1 MVLFILMGGFV
12 NALASVVAGYR
23 TPQIAITAPSWAKGT
38 QTLPDLGHDLIGPV
52 LRYFT
57 GEEYLNWFHLPDHF
71 VYWSK
76 AVMFVFVGMHP
87 LRLVIFRRYIF
98 IFGSLL
104 YMRAFSVLATS
115 LPDASPACQ
124 AQFGDPET
132 GAYKEVGW
140 DVAVPWALRRSV
152 IVMTEPGMH
161 ITCGAPH
168 ASPLPCPRQATA
180 RARLRSTSLAAK
192 SSRSSWRFGA
202 QGIWCSRGTS
212 RSSRCA

>member
-1 MVLFILMGGFV
+1 MGGFV

-76 AVMFVFVGMHP
+76 AVTFAFVGMHP

-140 DVAVPWALRRSV
+140 DLAVPWALRRSV

-168 ASPLPCPRQATA
+168 ASSAPHRRRKGVT
-180 RARLRSTSLAAK
+180 RARTVSRQRAADLAQA
-192 SSRSSWRFGA
+192 RF
-202 QGIWCSRGTS
+202 
-212 RSSRCA
+212 